1 MNSTHKKE
9 QRQKKISDKDGKAV
23 YRLMSSAIYGKTIEN
38 SSNTINVKL
47 VNNVK
52 RLFKLYYLIIIY
64 SR

>member
-52 RLFKLYYLIIIY
+52 RLF
-64 SR
+64 